1 MSQKIVIVESPAKA
15 KTINKYL
22 GSDYT
27 VLASFGHIRDLPP
40 KDGSVRPD
48 EDFAMSWE
56 LGDRAERPVGE
67 ITKAVKGAAAVFLAS
82 DPDREGE
89 AIAWHILEVL
99 RAKGLDK
106 GTPIRRVTFNE
117 ITKTAVLDAIAHPR
131 DIDQDL
137 VDAYMA
143 RRALDYLVGFSLSPV
158 LWRKLPGA
166 KSAGRVQSVALR
178 LICER
183 ESEIEVFKPQE
194 FWSIEGT
201 FLTANGAVVPAH
213 LTQLDGKK
221 LDKFALGTEA
231 EAQAA
236 LSIINQLTYKV
247 GAVEKKQTKRNPYA
261 PFTTSTLQQEASRKL
276 GLGATRTM
284 RTAQQ
289 LYEGTDIGGET
300 VGLITY
306 MRTDGVTLSND
317 AIASAREV
325 IGKDFGASYL
335 PDAPRVYKNTAKNAQ
350 EAHEAIRP
358 TDMRRRPEDVA
369 KFLDGDQLKLY
380 TLIWQRTMA
389 SQMASAV
396 LDQVSVDIVGAGN
409 KATFRA
415 TGSVVVFDG
424 WLKIYQETFDED
436 KKPDDDGYGNVRL
449 PPVKENDPLQKK
461 DVKPEQHFTQ
471 PPPRYSEASLVKKLE
486 ELGIGRPS
494 TYASI
499 MQVLQ
504 DRDYVRLDKKRF
516 IPEDMGRV
524 VTTFLE
530 NYFNEYV
537 QYDFTADLEER
548 LDDISGGKIAWKKVL
563 RDFWTNFSGSIG
575 ETKDLKISDV
585 IDALNIS
592 LAPHFFPPN
601 ADGSD
606 SRICQ
611 MCKTGQMGLKL
622 GKFGAFLGC
631 SNYPTCRNTKP
642 LAVAGGSADGA
653 PQMIGPRELGFD
665 PETKLPISVRVGPY
679 GAYVQLGPQPSTEPP
694 PVVELDDKGK
704 PKKKKKKKDDA
715 PKPKRVSLP
724 KGLDPNL
731 IDLSTAIKLLG
742 LPRDVGAHP
751 ETGVMIQAG
760 IGRFGPYLKVG
771 PQYKTIP
778 PDDDVLTI
786 GLNRAV
792 VLIAEPSKGRFGGA
806 PREPAK
812 VVGEHPDDSKPITLN
827 KGRFGPYVKWGKVMA
842 TVTKSYDPENL
853 TLKDAVEIIAAKVAK
868 GGGPAKGKGKAGKA
882 PKEATGPKVAKTVKG
897 KKRYTSSRYRHYQF
911 DGRQNCY
918 RTTAGF
924 MAWQYDAAS
933 EFELCGYRQLC
944 ARSAGRTRNEKH
956 TGRTYP
962 QVLQR
967 ME

>member
-27 VLASFGHIRDLPP
+27 VLASYGHIRDLPP

-56 LGDRAERPVGE
+56 LGDRADKPVGE
-67 ITKAVKGAAAVFLAS
+67 ITKAVKGAEAVYLAS

-99 RAKGLDK
+99 NAKGLSK
-106 GTPIRRVTFNE
+106 GTPIHRVTFNE
-117 ITKTAVLDAIAHPR
+117 ITKSAVQYAIANPR
-131 DIDQDL
+131 QIDQDL

-183 ESEIEVFKPQE
+183 ESEIEKFKPQE
-194 FWSIEGT
+194 FWTIEGIFNT
-201 FLTANGAVVPAH
+201 GNGAVVPAH
-213 LTQLDGKK
+213 LTHLDGKK
-221 LDKFALGTEA
+221 LDKFGLGNEA

-236 LSIINQLTYKV
+236 LGIINQLTYKV
-247 GAVEKKQTKRNPYA
+247 GSVEKKQTKRNPYP

-289 LYEGTDIGGET
+289 LYEGADIGGET

-306 MRTDGVTLSND
+306 MRTDGITLSGE
-317 AIASAREV
+317 AIASARDV
-325 IGKDFGASYL
+325 IAKDFGANYL
-335 PDAPRVYKNTAKNAQ
+335 PDAPRTYKNASKNAQ

-358 TDMRRRPEDVA
+358 TDMRRRPENVA
-369 KFLDGDQLKLY
+369 KFLDGDQLRLY

-389 SQMASAV
+389 SQMSSAV
-396 LDQVSVDIVGAGN
+396 LDQVAVDIVGTGN

-449 PPVKENDPLQKK
+449 PPVNEGDALTKKE
-461 DVKPEQHFTQ
+461 VKPEQHFTQ
-471 PPPRYSEASLVKKLE
+471 PPPRFSEASLVKKLE

-524 VTTFLE
+524 VTCFLE

-548 LDDISGGKIAWKKVL
+548 LDDISGGRIPWKKVL
-563 RDFWTNFSGSIG
+563 RDFWTKFSGAIG
-575 ETKDLKISDV
+575 ETKDLKISNV
-585 IDALNIS
+585 IDALNEA

-601 ADGSD
+601 PDGTD
-606 SRICQ
+606 SRICA
-611 MCKTGQMGLKL
+611 MCKTGSMGLKL

-642 LAVAGGSADGA
+642 LAVSGGAADGA
-653 PQMIGPRELGFD
+653 PQMQGPRELGFD

-679 GAYVQLGPQPSTEPP
+679 GAYVQLGPKTVDAPA
-694 PVVELDDKGK
+694 VVEELDAKG
-704 PKKKKKKKDDA
+704 KKKKKKKDDA

-742 LPRDVGAHP
+742 LPRDVGPHP

-760 IGRFGPYLKVG
+760 IGRFGPYLKMG
-771 PQYKTIP
+771 PQYKTLT
-778 PDDDVLTI
+778 PDDDVLVV

-792 VLIAEPSKGRFGGA
+792 VLMAEPSKGGRFGGA

-812 VVGEHPDDSKPITLN
+812 SLGDHPDDQKPITLN

-853 TLKDAVEIIAAKVAK
+853 TLADALEIIVAKVAK
-868 GGGPAKGKGKAGKA
+868 GGSPAKGKAGKA
-882 PKEATGPKVAKTVKG
+882 AKAVKEEKAPKAEKKPAKA
-897 KKRYTSSRYRHYQF
+897 KK
-911 DGRQNCY
+911 
-918 RTTAGF
+918 
-924 MAWQYDAAS
+924 
-933 EFELCGYRQLC
+933 
-944 ARSAGRTRNEKH
+944 K
-956 TGRTYP
+956 
-962 QVLQR
+962 
-967 ME
+967 

>member
-27 VLASFGHIRDLPP
+27 VLASYGHIRDLPP

-48 EDFAMSWE
+48 DDFAMDWE
-56 LGDRAERPVGE
+56 LGDRADKPVGE
-67 ITKAVKGAAAVFLAS
+67 ISKAVKGAEAVYLAS

-99 RAKGLDK
+99 RQKGLAK
-106 GTPIRRVTFNE
+106 SAPIRRVTFNE
-117 ITKTAVLDAIAHPR
+117 ITKSAVQHAIANPR

-183 ESEIEVFKPQE
+183 ESEIEIFKPQE
-194 FWSIEGT
+194 FWSIEAL
-201 FLTANGAVVPAH
+201 FHTADGAAVPAH
-213 LTQLDGKK
+213 LTHLDGKK
-221 LDKFALGTEA
+221 LDKFALQTEA

-236 LSIINQLTYKV
+236 LAILNQLTYKV
-247 GAVEKKQTKRNPYA
+247 SAVEKRQSKRNPYP

-306 MRTDGVTLSND
+306 MRTDGVALSGD
-317 AIASAREV
+317 AIAAARDV
-325 IGKDFGASYL
+325 IAKDYGNDYL
-335 PDAPRVYKNTAKNAQ
+335 PESPRVYKNAAKNAQ

-358 TDMRRRPEDVA
+358 TDLRRRPENVA
-369 KFLDGDQLKLY
+369 KYLDGDQLRLY

-396 LDQVSVDIVGAGN
+396 LDQVAVDIAGSN
-409 KATFRA
+409 GKAMFRA

-424 WLKIYQETFDED
+424 WFKIYQESVDDD
-436 KKPDDDGYGNVRL
+436 KKPDEDGYGNVRL
-449 PPVKENDPLQKK
+449 PPVKENDALTKK
-461 DVKPEQHFTQ
+461 EVKPEQHFTQ

-548 LDDISGGKIAWKKVL
+548 LDDISGGRIPWKQVL
-563 RDFWTNFSGSIG
+563 RDFWKNFSGAIG
-575 ETKDLKISDV
+575 QTKDLKISDV
-585 IDALNIS
+585 IDALNAA

-601 ADGSD
+601 PDGSD
-606 SRICQ
+606 SRVCT
-611 MCKTGQMGLKL
+611 MCKTGTMGLKL

-642 LAVAGGSADGA
+642 LAVAGGSAEGA
-653 PQMIGPRELGFD
+653 PQMQGPRELGFD
-665 PETKLPISVRVGPY
+665 PETKLPVSARVGPY
-679 GAYVQLGPQPSTEPP
+679 GAYVQLGPKPSEA
-694 PVVELDDKGK
+694 PVVAEEPEG
-704 PKKKKKKKDDA
+704 KKKRKKKDDA

-731 IDLSTAIKLLG
+731 IDLSTALKLLG

-751 ETGVMIQAG
+751 ETGVTIQAG
-760 IGRFGPYLKVG
+760 IGRFGPYLKMG
-771 PQYKTIP
+771 PQYKSLT
-778 PDDDVLTI
+778 PDDDVLSV

-792 VLIAEPSKGRFGGA
+792 VLMAEPSKGGRFGGA

-812 VVGEHPDDSKPITLN
+812 PLGEHPDDGKPITLN

-853 TLKDAVEIIAAKVAK
+853 TLKDAVEIIAAKAAK
-868 GGGPAKGKGKAGKA
+868 AGGGKPAKA
-882 PKEATGPKVAKTVKG
+882 PKTAKA
-897 KKRYTSSRYRHYQF
+897 KKK
-911 DGRQNCY
+911 
-918 RTTAGF
+918 A
-924 MAWQYDAAS
+924 
-933 EFELCGYRQLC
+933 E
-944 ARSAGRTRNEKH
+944 
-956 TGRTYP
+956 
-962 QVLQR
+962 
-967 ME
+967 